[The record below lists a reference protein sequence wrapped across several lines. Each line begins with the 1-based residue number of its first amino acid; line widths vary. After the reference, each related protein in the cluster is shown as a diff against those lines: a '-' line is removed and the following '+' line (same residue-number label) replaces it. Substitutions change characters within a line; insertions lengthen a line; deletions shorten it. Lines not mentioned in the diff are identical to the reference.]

1 MHTFYT
7 PAPALPV
14 HTLEG
19 EEAEHAVRVLRVRP
33 GDRVECV
40 DGRGGRYLGA
50 VEEVTKRTC
59 SLRLDAPVVE
69 PALTPALVLVVA
81 PTKSTDR
88 FEWMLEKATELGV
101 SAVQPVWTARSER
114 RQEKL
119 DRWERILVAAMKQS
133 RQAYL
138 PELRPAMAFTA
149 WCAGPDAAAAPGYIA
164 HCMPGTKPHLLAAVR
179 AAGTTSA
186 AWVAIGPEGDFT
198 AEEVAAAESA
208 GAVAVSLGTTRL
220 RTETAGVA
228 AVHAFRL
235 AAV

>member
-7 PAPALPV
+7 PSLTLPLHV
-14 HTLEG
+14 LDG

-33 GDRVECV
+33 GEAVECV
-40 DGRGGRYLGA
+40 DGRGGRFVGL
-50 VEEVTKRTC
+50 VEEVTKRSC
-59 SLRLDAPVVE
+59 ALRLEAGPAE
-69 PALTPALVLVVA
+69 PAVDPVLVLVVA

-114 RQEKL
+114 RMEKL

-133 RQAYL
+133 RQAHL
-138 PELRPAMAFTA
+138 PDLRPAVPFAA
-149 WCAGPDAAAAPGYIA
+149 WCASPEASALSGFIA
-164 HCMPGTKPHLLAAVR
+164 HCMPGPKPHLLAAAR
-179 AAGTTSA
+179 SAGPVDS
-186 AWVAIGPEGDFT
+186 WVAIGAEGDFT
-198 AEEVAAAESA
+198 PDEVASAVAA
-208 GAVAVSLGTTRL
+208 GAVAVSLGSTRL

-235 AAV
+235 AGV

>member
-1 MHTFYT
+1 
-7 PAPALPV
+7 
-14 HTLEG
+14 
-19 EEAEHAVRVLRVRP
+19 
-33 GDRVECV
+33 
-40 DGRGGRYLGA
+40 
-50 VEEVTKRTC
+50 
-59 SLRLDAPVVE
+59 
-69 PALTPALVLVVA
+69 
-81 PTKSTDR
+81 
-88 FEWMLEKATELGV
+88 MLEKATELGV

-119 DRWERILVAAMKQS
+119 DRWERILIAAMKQS

-138 PELRPAMAFTA
+138 PELRPAVAFTA
-149 WCAGPDAAAAPGYIA
+149 WCTGPDAAAAPGYIA

-186 AWVAIGPEGDFT
+186 GWVAIGPEGDFT